1 MGLRIPPNQIVESK
15 YTSGNEYM
23 FAKTYKEYKGY
34 YYEMNGKN
42 FAGKEFNVNN
52 PEIIKIDN
60 PTNNKL
66 KFNPSTYIY
75 GAISGV
81 QLVTQIATP
90 YFFKPTESDI
100 QKGQVTR
107 YFAKKT
113 NENPF
118 IIKEINQDTYK
129 TLQSDP
135 LYQTTSIIFIF
146 SPGYPNGLP
155 QSIDDAEK
163 QMPGIKAFLGL

>member
-1 MGLRIPPNQIVESK
+1 MGLRVPPNQIVESK

-34 YYEMNGKN
+34 YYEVSGKK

-52 PEIIKIDN
+52 PEIIKINN

-75 GAISGV
+75 AAISGV
-81 QLVTQIATP
+81 QLAGSIITSHM
-90 YFFKPTESDI
+90 FKPTESDI

-107 YFAKKT
+107 YFSKKI
-113 NENPF
+113 NGNPI
-118 IIKEINQDTYK
+118 IIKEIDQDTFK
-129 TLQSDP
+129 TLQSNP
-135 LYQTTSIIFIF
+135 LYQTIAILFVF
-146 SPGYPNGLP
+146 SPGYTNGVP
-155 QSIDDAEK
+155 QDLDEK
-163 QMPGIKAFLGL
+163 EKEFSGIKAFLGL